1 MGNGPLVSVRIVG
14 GGVLGLALVGS
25 CFAQPTA
32 QTDDRVVEL
41 PEFVITTPR
50 VAIEDPAN
58 SISTPISMLRFEP
71 LVDLQSRNFAEAQG
85 DITIRG
91 GIFEGTAVQLGGVN
105 VFDPQT
111 GHYAAE
117 LPVPP
122 SMISAPLIAVGV
134 DHAMDG
140 FNGNAGTVRY
150 DWRPIESRRLVS
162 VGIGNGDLRRAS
174 AYFGQ
179 VVAHGDSR
187 KPRIAFDL
195 ETSHSKADGTVEFGD
210 HDFHR
215 YAGRFQLISGE
226 STTNLF
232 AGYQSKFFGWP
243 NLYTPFGVA
252 ETENLQTTLIVL
264 GHRAPFADGLFEA
277 SGYFRRNKDDYE
289 FDRSSPGLFNPYQ
302 HETQV
307 YGGFAKL
314 SMPVGLWQLTFRG
327 DLASDSIE
335 STSLGDHTRWY
346 GRFAVSAGRDWEK
359 GESVIEARFGA
370 VFDYTNRDAS
380 AVSPMAEIAWI
391 PNRSAE
397 NTTRWYAQVSE
408 STRVP
413 GYTALYSS
421 PTGGLFR
428 GADTLGRESAI
439 NYEVGASHKAAD
451 WNLQGAVFFRDDDPM
466 VDWTYNYT
474 APNAR
479 TANEVHVKTTG
490 VEFLAARSSERF
502 DIFGSYTWLTK
513 DADYGLATVDA
524 SFYALNFAEHRV
536 TFSATARL
544 GGGFEIRNDNEFRI
558 QEENPLRTV
567 GGDEALLTALGLFWN
582 VPRIEGLELSLV
594 VDNLWD
600 SDFQEIPAVTAAGRQ
615 VTGSAM
621 FRW

>member
-1 MGNGPLVSVRIVG
+1 M
-14 GGVLGLALVGS
+14 LALALAIPGFGQSVAMTG
-25 CFAQPTA
+25 AGEK
-32 QTDDRVVEL
+32 VVDL
-41 PEFVITTPR
+41 PDFETTTPR
-50 VAIEDPAN
+50 VAIEEPAN
-58 SISTPISMLRFEP
+58 SIDTPISMLRFEP

-122 SMISAPLIAVGV
+122 AMISAPMIAVGA

-150 DWRPIESRRLVS
+150 DWRPVESRGLVS
-162 VGIGNGDLRRAS
+162 AGIGSGNLQRAS

-179 VVAHGDSR
+179 IVSPGDSR
-187 KPRIAFDL
+187 KPRLAFDL
-195 ETSHSKADGTVEFGD
+195 ETAHSKADGTIANGD
-210 HDFHR
+210 HEFHR
-215 YAGRFQLISGE
+215 YAGRVQLISGE

-264 GHRAPFADGLFEA
+264 GHRSPFADGLFEA
-277 SGYFRRNKDDYE
+277 SGYFRRNNDDYE
-289 FDRSSPGLFNPYQ
+289 FDRFSPGLFDPFQ

-307 YGGFAKL
+307 FGGFAKL

-335 STSLGDHTRWY
+335 STTLGNHTRWY
-346 GRFAVSAGRDWEK
+346 GRFAASAGRDFEN
-359 GESVIEARFGA
+359 GESVVEMRFGG

-380 AVSPMAEIAWI
+380 AVSPVAEVAWV
-391 PNRSAE
+391 PNRAAQNS
-397 NTTRWYAQVSE
+397 TRWYAQISE

-428 GADTLGRESAI
+428 GANTLGRESAI
-439 NYEVGASHKAAD
+439 NYEVGVSRKAAD
-451 WNLQGAVFFRDDDPM
+451 WDLKGAVFFRDDDPM
-466 VDWTYNYT
+466 VDWTYSYS

-479 TANEVHVKTTG
+479 SANEVRVQTAG
-490 VEFLAARSSERF
+490 VEFLASRSLEKF

-513 DADYGLATVDA
+513 DADYGQASVDA
-524 SFYALNFAEHRV
+524 SFYALNFAEHRL
-536 TFSATARL
+536 TFAITARL

-567 GGDEALLTALGLFWN
+567 GGDEALLSALGLFWN

-594 VDNLWD
+594 ADNLWD

-615 VTGSAM
+615 VTGSATY
-621 FRW
+621 RW